1 MTVVKPSDA
10 AYDELVRISKTKQ
23 PMTSE
28 ILNTAVRAVSQLA
41 TNGERV
47 KALIAKTTD
56 DFALGKDE
64 ASNDDAA
71 AESDGEEKV
80 LEDVENDNDDDGAA
94 DQMPIDNDSDGE
106 GEFKETKETKK
117 VRKRAVA
124 RRSSLTRC
132 LRSARRRAV
141 NRMA

>member
-1 MTVVKPSDA
+1 MTAVKPSDA

-41 TNGERV
+41 TNGDRV
-47 KALIAKTTD
+47 KALMSKTTD

-71 AESDGEEKV
+71 AESDGEEKI
-80 LEDVENDNDDDGAA
+80 LDDIGNDDDDDGGAA
-94 DQMPIDNDSDGE
+94 DQMPVDNDSDGE

-117 VRKRAVA
+117 VHKRALVH
-124 RRSSLTRC
+124 RSTLTRC
-132 LRSARRRAV
+132 FA
-141 NRMA
+141 